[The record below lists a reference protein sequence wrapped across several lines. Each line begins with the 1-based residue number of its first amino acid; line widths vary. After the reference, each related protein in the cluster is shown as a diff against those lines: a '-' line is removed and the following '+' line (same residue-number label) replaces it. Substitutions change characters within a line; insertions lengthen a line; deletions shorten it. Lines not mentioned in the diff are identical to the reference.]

1 MKKLLILMAI
11 LLVLATGCAPG
22 SSVQVTTPETRFQL
36 TTPGPN
42 PELDKPAPSGH
53 VANVVDGLWHG
64 IISPVT
70 AIGGF
75 FNPALQM
82 YEVHNNGREY
92 NLGFLIG
99 VALVFL
105 LLGVLGGRRR

>member
-1 MKKLLILMAI
+1 MKKLLVSIAL
-11 LLVLATGCAPG
+11 LLVIATACTPG
-22 SSVQVTTPETRFQL
+22 SSVQVNTPESSVRL

-42 PELDKPAPSGH
+42 PELNTRAPSGH
-53 VANVVDGLWHG
+53 VANFLDGLWHG
-64 IISPVT
+64 IISPIT
-70 AIGGF
+70 TIGAF

-99 VALVFL
+99 VAVVFL
-105 LLGVLGGRRR
+105 VLGVLGGRR